1 MEYVPNGTL
10 FDHLEKDRG
19 LPLQVVKH
27 LGAQLVIF
35 LEYIHAEME
44 ICHRDLKPGNIM
56 IDHNLYLKI
65 VSFEGLSE
73 TISLSNIDRF
83 WRRKSPI

>member
-10 FDHLEKDRG
+10 FDHLQKDRC
-19 LPLQVVKH
+19 LPLQVVRH

-56 IDHNLYLKI
+56 IDDNLYLKI
-65 VSFEGLSE
+65 VSFRLPSELSL
-73 TISLSNIDRF
+73 ISNIDRF
-83 WRRKSPI
+83 WRCEGLI